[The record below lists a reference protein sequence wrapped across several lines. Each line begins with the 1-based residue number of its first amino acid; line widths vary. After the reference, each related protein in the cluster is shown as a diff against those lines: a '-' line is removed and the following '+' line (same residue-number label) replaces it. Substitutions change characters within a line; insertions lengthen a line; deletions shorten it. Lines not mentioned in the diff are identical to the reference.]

1 MVFKPIGSTSYD
13 EVKTLHRDSDVDE
26 SPIAQHH
33 TLGILPNQA
42 AHGDHVHD
50 GKSSKKIEVKDLVGV
65 SITYTPAG
73 GTVGGTQP
81 TFDGTPLITGSYTK
95 IGNLC
100 FFQIDVDFSNI
111 LTFGTGQY
119 YLTLPFASEHEQ
131 VLRQGY
137 LKDASTSRRYAISG
151 HVIAN
156 SAQLLLH
163 TVASNG
169 LDEDFTYNTP
179 TALATADSFHVAGT
193 YEIMV

>member
-50 GKSSKKIEVKDLVGV
+50 GKSSRKVSVKDLQGVGIVYIPVV
-65 SITYTPAG
+65 ST
-73 GTVGGTQP
+73 GGTQP
-81 TFDGTPLITGSYTK
+81 TFSGDPLVTGSYTK
-95 IGNLC
+95 IGNIC
-100 FFQIDVDFSNI
+100 FFQIRFDFSNVS
-111 LTFGTGQY
+111 TFGTGQY
-119 YLTLPFASEHEQ
+119 RLNLPFASQHEQ
-131 VLRQGY
+131 VLRQGF
-137 LKDASTSRRYAISG
+137 LKDASASRRYAVSG
-151 HVIAN
+151 HVLAD

-169 LDEDFTYNTP
+169 LDEDFTSSAP
-179 TALATADSFHVAGT
+179 TALATADSFSISGT